1 MKLTDIIELAKQGY
15 KPNDI
20 KELISLSEP
29 EPEPTPAPAE
39 GEQKTPESDPEQGE
53 PEGAKQDPTNLDDDV
68 DYRSLY
74 EAEKERTS
82 KLQKMITSAD
92 MSKSDNKETDTD
104 VFASLMQTFM

>member
-20 KELISLSEP
+20 KELISLSES
-29 EPEPTPAPAE
+29 EPEPTPAPDD
-39 GEQKTPESDPEQGE
+39 GEQKTPEEGPGKEE
-53 PEGAKQDPTNLDDDV
+53 PEGAKKDPTNSDDDV

-74 EAEKERTS
+74 EAEKEKTS

-92 MSKSDNKETDTD
+92 MSGSDNRESDSD
-104 VFASLMQTFM
+104 IFASLMQEFM